1 MSQPTDCYRLERF
14 FKTFFFFGVYCFITV
29 PLLLVREMRE
39 SACMYISGIFIRN
52 VFFFFFCAFP
62 QIRFMTHIHLTLLG
76 VCRAYIVV
84 VLIDSLFTLGL
95 EIYIFMVYNQKNKTN
110 SSSSSSV
117 CVIEEE
123 EPASSKRIVSI

>member
-1 MSQPTDCYRLERF
+1 M
-14 FKTFFFFGVYCFITV
+14 

-52 VFFFFFCAFP
+52 VFFFFFLRVSTDQIYDSHSLDAFGCVP
-62 QIRFMTHIHLTLLG
+62 
-76 VCRAYIVV
+76 
-84 VLIDSLFTLGL
+84 GL
-95 EIYIFMVYNQKNKTN
+95 YSSSPYRLSFHSWFRDIYIFMVHNQKNKTN

-117 CVIEEE
+117 CEIEEE